1 MNKLKALSLLLCAVL
16 CMSCENPFLKC
27 LLPENAPEVSAPAPA
42 PVEKDVAV
50 LTLSP
55 DRPVIRVMV
64 TTADGSSVTV
74 KGCTEATLASGTE
87 TFLHAQ
93 GTRVTL
99 KGKITELRC
108 RNNKLTALDVQGLP
122 LQELYCAENRL
133 ASLDVQ
139 GLPLQTLYC
148 GGNQLTSLDV
158 QGLSDLRYL
167 ACVRNQLKSLNAQ
180 GCAALQRLDCRDNQ
194 LTSLNVQGCS
204 ALQTL
209 ICERNQLKSLDVQ
222 GLPLQTLY
230 CGGNQLTS
238 LDVQGLSD
246 LRYLSCGHNQL
257 TSLDVRGCS
266 ALQGLDCY
274 KNKLDAAAFISIF
287 DALPD
292 YSGQLY
298 GALCTVYSTEPGEGN
313 CTNFN
318 SPPELQTAFNGAKT
332 KNWKMYKKTGTEWQ
346 EI

>member
-122 LQELYCAENRL
+122 LQ
-133 ASLDVQ
+133 
-139 GLPLQTLYC
+139 
-148 GGNQLTSLDV
+148 
-158 QGLSDLRYL
+158 
-167 ACVRNQLKSLNAQ
+167 
-180 GCAALQRLDCRDNQ
+180 RLDCRDNQ
-194 LTSLNVQGCS
+194 LTSLDVQGLP
-204 ALQTL
+204 LQELYCGGNRMT
-209 ICERNQLKSLDVQ
+209 SLDVQ
-222 GLPLQTLY
+222 GLPLQ
-230 CGGNQLTS
+230 S
-238 LDVQGLSD
+238 
-246 LRYLSCGHNQL
+246 
-257 TSLDVRGCS
+257 
-266 ALQGLDCY
+266 LDCY

-292 YSGQLY
+292 YSGQFY
-298 GALCTVYSTEPGEGN
+298 GAHCTVYSTEPGEGN
-313 CTNFN
+313 CTNFT
-318 SPPELQTAFNGAKT
+318 SPPALQTAFNGAKT
-332 KNWKMYKKTGTEWQ
+332 KNWKMYKKTETVWQ

>member
-42 PVEKDVAV
+42 PVGKAV

-55 DRPVIRVMV
+55 YMLNIRVMV

-87 TFLHAQ
+87 TVLHAQ

-108 RNNKLTALDVQGLP
+108 RKNKLTA
-122 LQELYCAENRL
+122 
-133 ASLDVQ
+133 
-139 GLPLQTLYC
+139 
-148 GGNQLTSLDV
+148 
-158 QGLSDLRYL
+158 
-167 ACVRNQLKSLNAQ
+167 
-180 GCAALQRLDCRDNQ
+180 
-194 LTSLNVQGCS
+194 
-204 ALQTL
+204 
-209 ICERNQLKSLDVQ
+209 LDVQ

-257 TSLDVRGCS
+257 TSLNVQGLPLQRLYCRDNQLTSLNVRGCS
-266 ALQGLDCY
+266 ALQWLYCY
-274 KNKLDAAAFISIF
+274 KNKLDAADFISIF

-292 YSGQLY
+292 YSGQHD
-298 GALCTVYSTEPGEGN
+298 GAHCTVYSTEPGEGN

-332 KNWKMYKKTGTEWQ
+332 KNWKMYKKGGTWWQ

>member
-122 LQELYCAENRL
+122 LQ
-133 ASLDVQ
+133 
-139 GLPLQTLYC
+139 
-148 GGNQLTSLDV
+148 
-158 QGLSDLRYL
+158 
-167 ACVRNQLKSLNAQ
+167 
-180 GCAALQRLDCRDNQ
+180 RLDCRDNQ

-204 ALQTL
+204 ALQWL
-209 ICERNQLKSLDVQ
+209 DCAKNRLASLDVQ

-230 CGGNQLTS
+230 CHNNQLTS
-238 LDVQGLSD
+238 L
-246 LRYLSCGHNQL
+246 N
-257 TSLDVRGCS
+257 VRGCS
-266 ALQGLDCY
+266 ALQWLYCY

>member
-74 KGCTEATLASGTE
+74 KGCTEATLASGTY

-93 GTRVTL
+93 GTKVTL

-108 RNNKLTALDVQGLP
+108 ENNKLTALDVRGLTSLQKLYCAENRLTSLDVQGLP
-122 LQELYCAENRL
+122 LQELSCWK
-133 ASLDVQ
+133 
-139 GLPLQTLYC
+139 
-148 GGNQLTSLDV
+148 NQLTSLDV

-167 ACVRNQLKSLNAQ
+167 ACLENR
-180 GCAALQRLDCRDNQ
+180 
-194 LTSLNVQGCS
+194 
-204 ALQTL
+204 
-209 ICERNQLKSLDVQ
+209 
-222 GLPLQTLY
+222 
-230 CGGNQLTS
+230 LTS

-246 LRYLSCGHNQL
+246 LWYLACVGNRL
-257 TSLDVRGCS
+257 TSLDVQGCSALQRLHCENNQLASLDVQGLASLQVLNCHSNQLKSLKVRGCS
-266 ALQGLDCY
+266 ALQWLFCY

-287 DALPD
+287 NAFPNR
-292 YSGQLY
+292 SGQPD
-298 GALCTVYSTEPGEGN
+298 GGRCTVYSTEESEEN
-313 CTNFN
+313 CTDFT
-318 SPPELQTAFNGAKT
+318 SPPELQTAFNGAKA
-332 KNWKMYKKTGTEWQ
+332 KKWKMYKKHGTWEQ